1 MFDCSRHSFKVN
13 KAQLLELYDHVIE
26 VRVWNSKSK
35 VSARAKYDRPKAF
48 RIPIRDLTTSRKGGD
63 TDKDIADGDAPG
75 IVKRPSKFAVVSHNQ
90 VRRLKA
96 GNRHQSKVMTSS
108 LPVPRTKVSNLS
120 VQNGS
125 EGVESEG
132 SLGMWLFVVC
142 NRYPYKAPKCNRKVP
157 N

>member
-1 MFDCSRHSFKVN
+1 MIDCYRHSFQVN

-26 VRVWNSKSK
+26 VHVWNSKSK

-48 RIPIRDLTTSRKGGD
+48 RIPIRDLITSRKAGD
-63 TDKDIADGDAPG
+63 PDKDIADGDTPG
-75 IVKRPSKFAVVSHNQ
+75 IVKRPSKFSVVSHDQ

-96 GNRHQSKVMTSS
+96 GNQRQSKPMTSS
-108 LPVPRTKVSNLS
+108 LPVPRTIVSNLS

-132 SLGMWLFVVC
+132 SLGM
-142 NRYPYKAPKCNRKVP
+142 
-157 N
+157 